1 MNILEKFKETL
12 LSVIP
17 IMAIVMILSFTVAP
31 FTADLTFR
39 FLFGGL
45 LVVLGLTLFLL
56 GVDIGIIPIGERSGA
71 ALTSRRNLALLLS
84 VSFATGLMVTI
95 AEPDV
100 QVLATQ
106 IQGVSPDVNKWPLV
120 IMIALG
126 VGSFVT
132 IGLCRTV
139 LSLKLRRVLII

>member
-56 GVDIGIIPIGERSGA
+56 
-71 ALTSRRNLALLLS
+71 
-84 VSFATGLMVTI
+84 
-95 AEPDV
+95 
-100 QVLATQ
+100 
-106 IQGVSPDVNKWPLV
+106 
-120 IMIALG
+120 
-126 VGSFVT
+126 
-132 IGLCRTV
+132 
-139 LSLKLRRVLII
+139 

>member
-71 ALTSRRNLALLLS
+71 ALTSK
-84 VSFATGLMVTI
+84 TTI
-95 AEPDV
+95 SEF
-100 QVLATQ
+100 
-106 IQGVSPDVNKWPLV
+106 
-120 IMIALG
+120 LG
-126 VGSFVT
+126 GS
-132 IGLCRTV
+132 
-139 LSLKLRRVLII
+139 